1 MVWGSVGGIYFQD
14 GNVLGLKV
22 LLDEYFLQKA
32 FLFFSF
38 PSPEDLVQLCALI
51 SLKTHT
57 AQGSKQNKQ
66 RSQVQSKLSYPFLI
80 PSSIL
85 DAFHP
90 NFQAVSVDFVQHFPQ
105 KEKMQLTFSLS

>member
-14 GNVLGLKV
+14 GNVLGLKI
-22 LLDEYFLQKA
+22 LLDEYFCKKILVSSP
-32 FLFFSF
+32 FLPQRIWFSR
-38 PSPEDLVQLCALI
+38 CTLI
-51 SLKTHT
+51 SLEAHT

-85 DAFHP
+85 DE
-90 NFQAVSVDFVQHFPQ
+90 FQAVSVDFVQQFSQ
-105 KEKMQLTFSLS
+105 KEKMQLTFS